1 MNLLRRRFKI
11 AHLIAEEFAG
21 VITKENQARL
31 EQWRVESPAH
41 AKEYDEIRTYI
52 MTGNEHREK
61 GKQTVKNEWRKFE
74 RVYFRKYVIW
84 KRIGRCAAIMVIPL
98 LVCGYFVSSEWK
110 SSEVTIIDN
119 VEIVPGTGRAQ
130 LIMADGRFLKLE
142 QKENMKLDLPGVK
155 IVATEK
161 KIVYRAIE
169 EETSTPKEEEYN
181 TLVVP
186 RGGEYMV
193 IPLLVCGYFVS
204 SEWKS
209 SEVTIIDNVEI
220 VPGTGRA
227 QLIMADGRFLK
238 LEQKE
243 NMKLDLPGVKIVAT
257 EKKIVYRAIE
267 EETSTPKEEEYNT
280 LVVPRGGEYMVELSD
295 GTKVWLNSDSELRFP
310 ITFVGDRR
318 SVEIEGEAYFEVAK
332 DEGKP
337 FHVLAKGVDIK
348 VLGTSFNVMTYRGR
362 TITTLVEGKVCLTY
376 KDESVLMVP
385 DRQAEVIAETGK
397 ILMREVDARNFTLWK
412 DGVFYFENAA
422 LETIAERLSQ
432 WYDVNIVF
440 NDEALKKLRYSVEM
454 RRYNNIQDL
463 LTKIEKTQKVKFL
476 IQGKSIY
483 IHKWLETYDLLE

>member
-193 IPLLVCGYFVS
+193 
-204 SEWKS
+204 
-209 SEVTIIDNVEI
+209 
-220 VPGTGRA
+220 
-227 QLIMADGRFLK
+227 
-238 LEQKE
+238 
-243 NMKLDLPGVKIVAT
+243 
-257 EKKIVYRAIE
+257 
-267 EETSTPKEEEYNT
+267 
-280 LVVPRGGEYMVELSD
+280 ELSD

-376 KDESVLMVP
+376 KDESVP

-454 RRYNNIQDL
+454 KRYNNIQDL

>member
-84 KRIGRCAAIMVIPL
+84 KRIGRCVAI
-98 LVCGYFVSSEWK
+98 
-110 SSEVTIIDN
+110 
-119 VEIVPGTGRAQ
+119 
-130 LIMADGRFLKLE
+130 
-142 QKENMKLDLPGVK
+142 
-155 IVATEK
+155 
-161 KIVYRAIE
+161 
-169 EETSTPKEEEYN
+169 
-181 TLVVP
+181 
-186 RGGEYMV
+186 MV

-318 SVEIEGEAYFEVAK
+318 NVEIEEEAYFEVAK

-454 RRYNNIQDL
+454 KRYNNIQDL

>member
-84 KRIGRCAAIMVIPL
+84 KRIGRCAAI
-98 LVCGYFVSSEWK
+98 
-110 SSEVTIIDN
+110 
-119 VEIVPGTGRAQ
+119 
-130 LIMADGRFLKLE
+130 
-142 QKENMKLDLPGVK
+142 
-155 IVATEK
+155 
-161 KIVYRAIE
+161 
-169 EETSTPKEEEYN
+169 
-181 TLVVP
+181 
-186 RGGEYMV
+186 MV

-432 WYDVNIVF
+432 WYDVNIIF
-440 NDEALKKLRYSVEM
+440 NDEALKQLRYSVEM

>member
-11 AHLIAEEFAG
+11 AFLIAVEFAG

-84 KRIGRCAAIMVIPL
+84 KRIGRCAAI
-98 LVCGYFVSSEWK
+98 
-110 SSEVTIIDN
+110 
-119 VEIVPGTGRAQ
+119 
-130 LIMADGRFLKLE
+130 
-142 QKENMKLDLPGVK
+142 
-155 IVATEK
+155 
-161 KIVYRAIE
+161 
-169 EETSTPKEEEYN
+169 
-181 TLVVP
+181 
-186 RGGEYMV
+186 MV

-454 RRYNNIQDL
+454 KRYNNIQDL

>member
-41 AKEYDEIRTYI
+41 AKEYDEILTYI

-84 KRIGRCAAIMVIPL
+84 KRIGRCAAI
-98 LVCGYFVSSEWK
+98 
-110 SSEVTIIDN
+110 
-119 VEIVPGTGRAQ
+119 
-130 LIMADGRFLKLE
+130 
-142 QKENMKLDLPGVK
+142 
-155 IVATEK
+155 
-161 KIVYRAIE
+161 
-169 EETSTPKEEEYN
+169 
-181 TLVVP
+181 
-186 RGGEYMV
+186 MV

-454 RRYNNIQDL
+454 KRYNNIQDL

>member
-193 IPLLVCGYFVS
+193 
-204 SEWKS
+204 
-209 SEVTIIDNVEI
+209 
-220 VPGTGRA
+220 
-227 QLIMADGRFLK
+227 
-238 LEQKE
+238 
-243 NMKLDLPGVKIVAT
+243 
-257 EKKIVYRAIE
+257 
-267 EETSTPKEEEYNT
+267 
-280 LVVPRGGEYMVELSD
+280 ELSD

-348 VLGTSFNVMTYRGR
+348 VLGTIFNVMTYRGR
-362 TITTLVEGKVCLTY
+362 AITTLVEGKVCLTY

-454 RRYNNIQDL
+454 KRYNNIQDL

>member
-11 AHLIAEEFAG
+11 AHWIAEEFAG
-21 VITKENQARL
+21 VIMKENQARL

-52 MTGNEHREK
+52 MTENERREK
-61 GKQTVKNEWRKFE
+61 EKQTVKNEWRKFE
-74 RVYFRKYVIW
+74 RVHFRKYVIW
-84 KRIGRCAAIMVIPL
+84 RRIGRCAAIMVMPL

-110 SSEVTIIDN
+110 SPEVMIADN

-142 QKENMKLDLPGVK
+142 QKEDMKLDLPGVK
-155 IVATEK
+155 VVATGK

-169 EETSTPKEEEYN
+169 EEASTPKVEEYN

-186 RGGEYMV
+186 RGGEYM
-193 IPLLVCGYFVS
+193 L
-204 SEWKS
+204 
-209 SEVTIIDNVEI
+209 
-220 VPGTGRA
+220 
-227 QLIMADGRFLK
+227 
-238 LEQKE
+238 
-243 NMKLDLPGVKIVAT
+243 
-257 EKKIVYRAIE
+257 
-267 EETSTPKEEEYNT
+267 
-280 LVVPRGGEYMVELSD
+280 
-295 GTKVWLNSDSELRFP
+295 TKVWLNSDSELRFP
-310 ITFVGDRR
+310 VTFVGDRR

-337 FHVLAKGVDIK
+337 FHVLANGSDIK
-348 VLGTSFNVMTYRGR
+348 VVGTSFNVMTYRGR
-362 TITTLVEGKVCLTY
+362 TVTTLVEGKVCLTY

-385 DRQAEVIAETGK
+385 DRQAEVITETGK

-432 WYDVNIVF
+432 WYDVNIIF
-440 NDEALKKLRYSVEM
+440 NDEALKQLRYSVEM
-454 RRYNNIQDL
+454 KRYNNIQDL

-483 IHKWLETYDLLE
+483 IRKWMEAYDLLE

>member
-84 KRIGRCAAIMVIPL
+84 KRIGRCVAI
-98 LVCGYFVSSEWK
+98 
-110 SSEVTIIDN
+110 
-119 VEIVPGTGRAQ
+119 
-130 LIMADGRFLKLE
+130 
-142 QKENMKLDLPGVK
+142 
-155 IVATEK
+155 
-161 KIVYRAIE
+161 
-169 EETSTPKEEEYN
+169 
-181 TLVVP
+181 
-186 RGGEYMV
+186 MV

-318 SVEIEGEAYFEVAK
+318 NVEIEGEAYFEVAK

-348 VLGTSFNVMTYRGR
+348 VLGT
-362 TITTLVEGKVCLTY
+362 
-376 KDESVLMVP
+376 
-385 DRQAEVIAETGK
+385 
-397 ILMREVDARNFTLWK
+397 
-412 DGVFYFENAA
+412 
-422 LETIAERLSQ
+422 
-432 WYDVNIVF
+432 
-440 NDEALKKLRYSVEM
+440 
-454 RRYNNIQDL
+454 
-463 LTKIEKTQKVKFL
+463 
-476 IQGKSIY
+476 
-483 IHKWLETYDLLE
+483 

>member
-84 KRIGRCAAIMVIPL
+84 KRIGRCAAI
-98 LVCGYFVSSEWK
+98 
-110 SSEVTIIDN
+110 
-119 VEIVPGTGRAQ
+119 
-130 LIMADGRFLKLE
+130 
-142 QKENMKLDLPGVK
+142 
-155 IVATEK
+155 
-161 KIVYRAIE
+161 
-169 EETSTPKEEEYN
+169 
-181 TLVVP
+181 
-186 RGGEYMV
+186 MV

-454 RRYNNIQDL
+454 KRYNNIKDL

>member
-41 AKEYDEIRTYI
+41 AKEYDEIRIYI
-52 MTGNEHREK
+52 MTENERRKKE
-61 GKQTVKNEWRKFE
+61 KQTVKNEWRKFE
-74 RVYFRKYVIW
+74 RVHFRKYVIW
-84 KRIGRCAAIMVIPL
+84 RRIGRCAAIMVMPL

-110 SSEVTIIDN
+110 SSEVTIADN

-142 QKENMKLDLPGVK
+142 QKEDMKLDLPGVK
-155 IVATEK
+155 VVATGK

-169 EETSTPKEEEYN
+169 EETSTPKVEEYN

-186 RGGEYMV
+186 RGGEYM
-193 IPLLVCGYFVS
+193 L
-204 SEWKS
+204 
-209 SEVTIIDNVEI
+209 
-220 VPGTGRA
+220 
-227 QLIMADGRFLK
+227 
-238 LEQKE
+238 
-243 NMKLDLPGVKIVAT
+243 
-257 EKKIVYRAIE
+257 
-267 EETSTPKEEEYNT
+267 
-280 LVVPRGGEYMVELSD
+280 ELSD

-310 ITFVGDRR
+310 VTFVGDRR
-318 SVEIEGEAYFEVAK
+318 NVEIEGEAYFEVAK

-337 FHVLAKGVDIK
+337 FHVLANGADIK

-362 TITTLVEGKVCLTY
+362 TITTLVEGEVCLTY

-385 DRQAEVIAETGK
+385 DRQAEVITETGK

-422 LETIAERLSQ
+422 LETIVERLSQ
-432 WYDVNIVF
+432 WYDVNIIF
-440 NDEALKKLRYSVEM
+440 NDEALKQLRYSVEM
-454 RRYNNIQDL
+454 KRYNNIQDL

-483 IHKWLETYDLLE
+483 IRKWMEAYDLLE

>member
-84 KRIGRCAAIMVIPL
+84 KRIGRCAAI
-98 LVCGYFVSSEWK
+98 
-110 SSEVTIIDN
+110 
-119 VEIVPGTGRAQ
+119 
-130 LIMADGRFLKLE
+130 
-142 QKENMKLDLPGVK
+142 
-155 IVATEK
+155 
-161 KIVYRAIE
+161 
-169 EETSTPKEEEYN
+169 
-181 TLVVP
+181 
-186 RGGEYMV
+186 MV

-454 RRYNNIQDL
+454 KRYNNIQDL

-483 IHKWLETYDLLE
+483 IRKWMEAYDLLE

>member
-84 KRIGRCAAIMVIPL
+84 KRIGRCAAIMVMPL

-186 RGGEYMV
+186 RGGEYM
-193 IPLLVCGYFVS
+193 L
-204 SEWKS
+204 
-209 SEVTIIDNVEI
+209 
-220 VPGTGRA
+220 
-227 QLIMADGRFLK
+227 
-238 LEQKE
+238 
-243 NMKLDLPGVKIVAT
+243 
-257 EKKIVYRAIE
+257 
-267 EETSTPKEEEYNT
+267 
-280 LVVPRGGEYMVELSD
+280 ELSD

-310 ITFVGDRR
+310 VTFVGDRR

-432 WYDVNIVF
+432 WYDVNIIF
-440 NDEALKKLRYSVEM
+440 NDEALKQLRYSVEM
-454 RRYNNIQDL
+454 KRYNNIQDL

-483 IHKWLETYDLLE
+483 IRKWMEAYDLLE

>member
-11 AHLIAEEFAG
+11 AHWIAEEFAG
-21 VITKENQARL
+21 VITKESQARL

-52 MTGNEHREK
+52 MTENERREK
-61 GKQTVKNEWRKFE
+61 EKQTVKNEWRKFE
-74 RVYFRKYVIW
+74 RVHFRKYVIW
-84 KRIGRCAAIMVIPL
+84 RRIGRCAAIMVMPL

-110 SSEVTIIDN
+110 SPEVMIADN

-142 QKENMKLDLPGVK
+142 QKEDMKLDLPGVK
-155 IVATEK
+155 VVATGK

-186 RGGEYMV
+186 RGGEYM
-193 IPLLVCGYFVS
+193 L
-204 SEWKS
+204 
-209 SEVTIIDNVEI
+209 
-220 VPGTGRA
+220 
-227 QLIMADGRFLK
+227 
-238 LEQKE
+238 
-243 NMKLDLPGVKIVAT
+243 
-257 EKKIVYRAIE
+257 
-267 EETSTPKEEEYNT
+267 
-280 LVVPRGGEYMVELSD
+280 ELSD

-310 ITFVGDRR
+310 VTFVGDRR

-337 FHVLAKGVDIK
+337 FHVLANGADIK
-348 VLGTSFNVMTYRGR
+348 VVGTSFNVMTYRGR
-362 TITTLVEGKVCLTY
+362 TVTTLVEGKVCLTY

-432 WYDVNIVF
+432 WYDVNIIF
-440 NDEALKKLRYSVEM
+440 NDEALKQLRYL
-454 RRYNNIQDL
+454 YP
-463 LTKIEKTQKVKFL
+463 
-476 IQGKSIY
+476 
-483 IHKWLETYDLLE
+483 

>member
-84 KRIGRCAAIMVIPL
+84 KRIGRCAAI
-98 LVCGYFVSSEWK
+98 
-110 SSEVTIIDN
+110 
-119 VEIVPGTGRAQ
+119 
-130 LIMADGRFLKLE
+130 
-142 QKENMKLDLPGVK
+142 
-155 IVATEK
+155 
-161 KIVYRAIE
+161 
-169 EETSTPKEEEYN
+169 
-181 TLVVP
+181 
-186 RGGEYMV
+186 MV

-454 RRYNNIQDL
+454 KRYNNIQDL

-483 IHKWLETYDLLE
+483 IHKWLETYDLLERTSKRKSL

>member
-52 MTGNEHREK
+52 MTGNEYWEK
-61 GKQTVKNEWRKFE
+61 EKRTVKNEWRKFE
-74 RVYFRKYVIW
+74 RVHFGKYVIW
-84 KRIGRCAAIMVIPL
+84 KKIGRCAAIMVIPL

-110 SSEVTIIDN
+110 FSEVTIADH

-186 RGGEYMV
+186 RGGEYM
-193 IPLLVCGYFVS
+193 L
-204 SEWKS
+204 
-209 SEVTIIDNVEI
+209 
-220 VPGTGRA
+220 
-227 QLIMADGRFLK
+227 
-238 LEQKE
+238 
-243 NMKLDLPGVKIVAT
+243 
-257 EKKIVYRAIE
+257 
-267 EETSTPKEEEYNT
+267 
-280 LVVPRGGEYMVELSD
+280 ELSD

-332 DEGKP
+332 DAKKP
-337 FHVLAKGVDIK
+337 FTVQFMSSSVT
-348 VLGTSFNVMTYRGR
+348 VLGTSFNIRAYPEEKRSQ
-362 TITTLVEGKVCLTY
+362 TTLAEG
-376 KDESVLMVP
+376 SVRIYSPGSSMLLKP
-385 DRQAEVIAETGK
+385 GEQAEVSALSGEMVK
-397 ILMREVDARNFTLWK
+397 QEVEVKNFTSWK
-412 DGVFYFENAA
+412 DGRFVFEQQP
-422 LETIAERLSQ
+422 LEDIMRTLER
-432 WYDVNIVF
+432 WYDIRVIFKDEGAKRISLSGNMKRYGDFSQVMKMLQMTGDVRF
-440 NDEALKKLRYSVEM
+440 ELHGNDV
-454 RRYNNIQDL
+454 
-463 LTKIEKTQKVKFL
+463 
-476 IQGKSIY
+476 Y
-483 IHKWLETYDLLE
+483 ITTE

>member
-11 AHLIAEEFAG
+11 AHWIAEEFAG
-21 VITKENQARL
+21 VITKESQARL

-84 KRIGRCAAIMVIPL
+84 KRIGRCAAI
-98 LVCGYFVSSEWK
+98 
-110 SSEVTIIDN
+110 
-119 VEIVPGTGRAQ
+119 
-130 LIMADGRFLKLE
+130 
-142 QKENMKLDLPGVK
+142 
-155 IVATEK
+155 
-161 KIVYRAIE
+161 
-169 EETSTPKEEEYN
+169 
-181 TLVVP
+181 
-186 RGGEYMV
+186 MV

-432 WYDVNIVF
+432 WYDVNIIF
-440 NDEALKKLRYSVEM
+440 NDEALKQLRYSVEM
-454 RRYNNIQDL
+454 KRYNNIQDL

>member
-21 VITKENQARL
+21 VITKENQVRL

-41 AKEYDEIRTYI
+41 VKEYDEIRTYI
-52 MTGNEHREK
+52 MTENERREK
-61 GKQTVKNEWRKFE
+61 EKQTVKNEWRKFE
-74 RVYFRKYVIW
+74 RVHFRKYVVW
-84 KRIGRCAAIMVIPL
+84 RRIGRCAAIMVMPL

-110 SSEVTIIDN
+110 SSEVTIADN

-142 QKENMKLDLPGVK
+142 QKEDMKLDLPGVK
-155 IVATEK
+155 VVATGK

-169 EETSTPKEEEYN
+169 EETSTPKVEEYN

-186 RGGEYMV
+186 RGGEYM
-193 IPLLVCGYFVS
+193 L
-204 SEWKS
+204 
-209 SEVTIIDNVEI
+209 
-220 VPGTGRA
+220 
-227 QLIMADGRFLK
+227 
-238 LEQKE
+238 
-243 NMKLDLPGVKIVAT
+243 
-257 EKKIVYRAIE
+257 
-267 EETSTPKEEEYNT
+267 
-280 LVVPRGGEYMVELSD
+280 ELSD

-310 ITFVGDRR
+310 VTFVGDRR
-318 SVEIEGEAYFEVAK
+318 SVE
-332 DEGKP
+332 GKP
-337 FHVLAKGVDIK
+337 FHVLANGADIK

-362 TITTLVEGKVCLTY
+362 TITTLVEGEVCLTY

-385 DRQAEVIAETGK
+385 DRQAEVITATGK

-432 WYDVNIVF
+432 WYDVNIIF
-440 NDEALKKLRYSVEM
+440 NDEALKQLRYSVEM

>member
-84 KRIGRCAAIMVIPL
+84 KRIGRCVAIMVIPL

-161 KIVYRAIE
+161 KIVYRAI
-169 EETSTPKEEEYN
+169 
-181 TLVVP
+181 
-186 RGGEYMV
+186 
-193 IPLLVCGYFVS
+193 
-204 SEWKS
+204 
-209 SEVTIIDNVEI
+209 D
-220 VPGTGRA
+220 
-227 QLIMADGRFLK
+227 
-238 LEQKE
+238 
-243 NMKLDLPGVKIVAT
+243 
-257 EKKIVYRAIE
+257 

-318 SVEIEGEAYFEVAK
+318 NVEIEGEAYFEVAK

-454 RRYNNIQDL
+454 KRYNNIQDL

>member
-1 MNLLRRRFKI
+1 MNLLRRRFKS

-84 KRIGRCAAIMVIPL
+84 KRIGRCAAI
-98 LVCGYFVSSEWK
+98 
-110 SSEVTIIDN
+110 
-119 VEIVPGTGRAQ
+119 
-130 LIMADGRFLKLE
+130 
-142 QKENMKLDLPGVK
+142 
-155 IVATEK
+155 
-161 KIVYRAIE
+161 
-169 EETSTPKEEEYN
+169 
-181 TLVVP
+181 
-186 RGGEYMV
+186 MV

-454 RRYNNIQDL
+454 KRYNNIQDL